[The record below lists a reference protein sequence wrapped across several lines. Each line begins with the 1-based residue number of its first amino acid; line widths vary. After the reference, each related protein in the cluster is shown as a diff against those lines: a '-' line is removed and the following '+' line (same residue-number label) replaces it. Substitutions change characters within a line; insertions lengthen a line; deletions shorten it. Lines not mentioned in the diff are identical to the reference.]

1 MRISTRTITV
11 TVILLLSLVSF
22 VSAQTGMRDRDRVRA
37 ELERTDQIIERAREL
52 IANSNYAGARIA
64 LEASVK
70 LQNEAWEAFDNAR
83 INRELAIAK
92 RLTLQARQQARRAVS
107 SGHAAEDNVS
117 ALQSK
122 LERTTEMLSKARSM
136 GGGFSNPRYQSVLDA
151 AADLLDR
158 AWEMYRDGQY
168 RAALKL
174 VNQAEETARKVVNAS
189 QQQQQRLGQLDR
201 QAELIRDGLDRIESS
216 LTECQS
222 EVAGKLMEQAREAYR
237 LAVQLR
243 GENRYGAAIQSLKNA
258 RKLAEQA
265 ARECRGGQSLTQRYD
280 RLAAETDRMSEQVMP
295 ADDQARKLL
304 DLIREQLDL
313 AKDYLDSGDTKSA
326 TAAMRAAE
334 LTLGQLKRHL
344 GQSDM

>member
-1 MRISTRTITV
+1 MKISTGTITISV
-11 TVILLLSLVSF
+11 LVLLSLVSLA
-22 VSAQTGMRDRDRVRA
+22 SAQTGMRDRDRVRA
-37 ELERTDQIIERAREL
+37 ELERTDQVIEHAREL
-52 IANSNYAGARIA
+52 ISHSNYAGARIA
-64 LEASVK
+64 LEAAVK
-70 LQNEAWEAFDNAR
+70 LQNEAWDVFRDAR
-83 INRELAIAK
+83 LNRDLVIAK
-92 RLTLQARQQARRAVS
+92 RLTVQAREQAQRAVS
-107 SGHAAEDNVS
+107 SGHNAEDNVS
-117 ALQSK
+117 ALQNK
-122 LERTTEMLSKARSM
+122 LERTTEMLSQARSM
-136 GGGFSNPRYQSVLDA
+136 TGGHGNSRHQSVLDA

-158 AWEMYRDGQY
+158 AWEMYRNGQY

-201 QAELIRDGLDRIESS
+201 QAEMIRDGLDRVEAT
-216 LTECQS
+216 LAECQS
-222 EVAGKLMEQAREAYR
+222 EVAVKLMEQARQAYR

-243 GENRYGAAIQSLKNA
+243 NENRYTAAIQSLKNA
-258 RKLAEQA
+258 RKMAEQA

-280 RLAAETDRMSEQVMP
+280 RLTAETDRVGEQALP
-295 ADDQARKLL
+295 SDEQAGKLI

-326 TAAMRAAE
+326 TAALRAGE